1 MLTDRQLTVLCVYYV
16 GVDLAWG
23 ERNPTGVAAVD
34 ESGVLRHVGVAGAD
48 DDVLAQLQAYVGGPC
63 VVAVDAPLV
72 VVNATGNRPCEAALN
87 RDFRRFDA
95 GAHPANTGLA
105 WFADGGR
112 GARLCR
118 SLGLELDPHTPAR
131 RRAYEVYPHAASVA
145 LFGLPKTLKYK
156 QKPGRDFA
164 ALRSELLR
172 LMGFLEGL
180 GTAAPLLEVTGC
192 PGWAELKD
200 AVTRATRKSQLRH
213 AEDPVDAVLCAYIA
227 RYAHERPGDVT
238 VYGDAASGCIV
249 TPSLSGSAHSSA
261 ASSLGGVVDSRPS
274 SGPGF

>member
-1 MLTDRQLTVLCVYYV
+1 MLTDRQFTVLGVYFV

-23 ERNPTGVAAVD
+23 DRNPTGVAAVD
-34 ESGVLRHVGVAGAD
+34 ALGVLRHVGVAGCD
-48 DDVLAQLQAYVGGPC
+48 DDVLAQLRPFVGGAC

-72 VVNATGNRPCEAALN
+72 VVNPSGNRPCEAALN

-118 SLGLELDPHTPAR
+118 ALALELDPQTPAA
-131 RRAYEVYPHAASVA
+131 RRAFEVYPHAASVA

-156 QKPGRDFA
+156 QKPGRDVTG
-164 ALRSELLR
+164 LKSELLR
-172 LMGFLEGL
+172 LMGFIEGL
-180 GTAAPLLEVTGC
+180 SSAVPALDVASC
-192 PGWAELKD
+192 QRWAELKEL
-200 AVTRATRKSQLRH
+200 VTQAKQKSQLRR

-227 RYAHERPGDVT
+227 RYAHERPADIT
-238 VYGDAASGCIV
+238 VYGDAAGGCIV
-249 TPSLSGSAHSSA
+249 TPRLPA
-261 ASSLGGVVDSRPS
+261 